1 MNARRW
7 LAENGYEDVVALID
21 DVTTEWKARSIRT
34 RRDWWDILA
43 GDSAGEARFVAGR
56 PFPVLWAA
64 QERQGR
70 PHTKNAL
77 KRNRSEVPPPVKHTL
92 RWAGNR

>member
-7 LAENGYEDVVALID
+7 LAENGYEDVVALINE
-21 DVTTEWKARSIRT
+21 VEAEWKARSAKT

-43 GDSAGEARFVAGR
+43 GDSQGGSRVIAGR

-64 QERQGR
+64 QKRQGR
-70 PHTKNAL
+70 PPTKNAL
-77 KRNRSEVPPPVKHTL
+77 KRNRSEVPPPVRRSA
-92 RWAGNR
+92 RWEQPN